1 MSSSLNRKQFL
12 QKTAPLALLPL
23 MSFRE
28 LFKTAPDLILHNA
41 NIITVDPLKPR
52 AQAIAINGDRIT
64 DVGTNN
70 EILKLASS
78 STKKIN
84 LAGKT
89 ITPGFIDAHSHP
101 AYSGRAHLRKVDC
114 DLRSIEAIKKAINQR
129 AQETPAGKWIL
140 GFKYD
145 DTKTSEGRFIN
156 RYDLDEATQNHPVLI
171 SHRGGHTAFVNSKAL
186 ALAGITKN
194 TPDPKG
200 GTIVRDQATGEPTG
214 RLLENATGLVEKM
227 IPDQFTSQ
235 DNQQAVKLITQM
247 MAKAGVTSVTDAY
260 GSPTDLTA
268 YQDACNAGE
277 LSARI
282 YCMIGHYHIDEM
294 LAAGM
299 QTGFGNEWVRIG
311 GMKMT
316 CDGSISERTARLSK
330 PYMGRPND
338 YGIIVMDEDE
348 LYNKAI
354 KAHNANWQIGVHAN
368 GDVAIDKVLNVYERL
383 QKEHARKDPR
393 FRIEHCTLINEKIIR
408 RMKALDVI
416 PTPFSTYVYFHGEK
430 MKEYGKERL
439 ENMFAVRSFLDAGIK
454 VTQNSDYPPGPF
466 EPMMAL
472 QSSVTRTDMKG
483 NVWGPS
489 QKITVE
495 EAIKVGTLHGAY
507 ASYEEDLKGSLK
519 QGKLADLVVL
529 GKDPTRVD
537 PFSIIN
543 IPVERTMVGG
553 KWVYIT

>member
-1 MSSSLNRKQFL
+1 
-12 QKTAPLALLPL
+12 
-23 MSFRE
+23 MSFKDF
-28 LFKTAPDLILHNA
+28 FKSSPDVVLYNA
-41 NIITVDPLKPR
+41 NVITVDPSKPR
-52 AQAIAINGDRIT
+52 AQAIAIYRDRIM
-64 DVGTNN
+64 DVGTNS
-70 EILKLASS
+70 EILRLTSS
-78 STKKIN
+78 LTKKLNI
-84 LAGKT
+84 AGKT

-101 AYSGRAHLRKVDC
+101 ASAGRSHLRNVDC
-114 DLRSIEAIKKAINQR
+114 DLRSIEAIKDAIHKR
-129 AQETPAGKWIL
+129 SLTTPSGNWIV

-145 DTKTSEGRFIN
+145 DTKTKEGRFIN
-156 RYDLDEATQNHPVLI
+156 RNDLDKAAPNHPVLI

-186 ALAGITKN
+186 QLAGINGSTA
-194 TPDPKG
+194 DPQG
-200 GTIVRDQATGEPTG
+200 GTIVRDNTGEPTG
-214 RLLENATGLVEKM
+214 RLLENATDLVEKF
-227 IPDQFTSQ
+227 IPNEFTRE
-235 DNQQAVKLITQM
+235 DNRQAVKLISRM
-247 MAKAGVTSVTDAY
+247 MAKTGVTSVTDAY

-268 YQDACNAGE
+268 FQDAYKAGE

-282 YCMIGHYHIDEM
+282 YCMIGYYHIDNM

-299 QTGFGNEWVRIG
+299 RTGFGNEWVRIG

-316 CDGSISERTARLSK
+316 CDGSISERTARLSQ
-330 PYMGRPND
+330 PYVGRPND

-348 LYNKAI
+348 LYKHGI
-354 KAHNANWQIGVHAN
+354 KAHKADWQIGIHAN
-368 GDVAIDKVLNVYERL
+368 GDVAIEKVLNLYERL
-383 QKEHARKDPR
+383 QKEYPRKDPR
-393 FRIEHCTLINEKIIR
+393 FRIEHCTVINRDIIK
-408 RMKALDVI
+408 RMKAMNVI

-454 VTQNSDYPPGPF
+454 VTQASDYPPGPF

-495 EAIKVGTLHGAY
+495 EAIKVGTINGAY
-507 ASYEEDLKGSLK
+507 ASYEEHLKGSLQ

-529 GKDPTRVD
+529 GKDPTKVD

-553 KWVYIT
+553 KWVYEG